1 MNELLRHAV
10 KGEESRTADRA
21 IADSSKSLGYRWRQR
36 CICGN
41 IAKEPNL
48 WLLNGCNNTKICI
61 IDGDKFKVR
70 RDYSGRKGGN
80 GFGLATENVSYTVTV
95 RDRHMVGIFRK
106 NKQ

>member
-21 IADSSKSLGYRWRQR
+21 ISDRSESLGHRGRQR

-41 IAKEPNL
+41 LAKETNL
-48 WLLNGCNNTKICI
+48 WLLNGCNNSKICI

-70 RDYSGRKGGN
+70 RDYRGRKGGN
-80 GFGLATENVSYTVTV
+80 EFGLATENVSYTVTV
-95 RDRHMVGIFRK
+95 RDRHMVGIFRSVK
-106 NKQ
+106 R